1 MKLTKH
7 QKAIF
12 DEVMKSARGVVSKS
26 RAQKIEA
33 YAIERARWVDA
44 EQAIKD
50 EGETHILR
58 NDKGVVIKVIESPML
73 KIAARAQDRALKL
86 AQEIGL

>member
-50 EGETHILR
+50 E
-58 NDKGVVIKVIESPML
+58 
-73 KIAARAQDRALKL
+73 
-86 AQEIGL
+86 